1 MYTIDFANT
10 SNKCV
15 VGGGDGVGLLV
26 ALMPL
31 KE

>member
-1 MYTIDFANT
+1 MDFANT

-15 VGGGDGVGLLV
+15 VGGGDGLC
-26 ALMPL
+26 LMLTIAPN

>member
-1 MYTIDFANT
+1 MDFANT

-15 VGGGDGVGLLV
+15 FAGGDGVGLMI
-26 ALMPL
+26 ALMPF